1 MKWDHDAVLSAFA
14 ELTGIRFRF
23 LPEDI
28 RRQAA
33 TFAQH
38 FSLRDLELVILWTR
52 RKIAAQAGGYSAA
65 SLQWRVLMGTPYAG
79 SDFVVF
85 QERLGLA
92 EEEMKRTG
100 WRPAFKLSGAA
111 AEGPAAARKPAAP
124 APTGE
129 EEARRIREQARALY
143 EKMNPNR
150 GNE

>member
-1 MKWDHDAVLSAFA
+1 MKWDIDAVLAAFA

-28 RRQAA
+28 RRQAH

-100 WRPAFKLSGAA
+100 WRPAFKLAA
-111 AEGPAAARKPAAP
+111 PEPAAHRPAAP
-124 APTGE
+124 APARPSAE
-129 EEARRIREQARALY
+129 EEGRIRAEASRAAADLL
-143 EKMNPNR
+143 EKMK
-150 GNE
+150 GNAP